1 MSVERDR
8 LNYANK
14 IIRDFNANLRSADNL
29 VRKHRLCTER
39 AVSRNIKE
47 ARSASTV
54 SINDILDAYANTR
67 MLDDPEFRGALRSIS
82 DSLNRH

>member
-1 MSVERDR
+1 MPSERDR

-29 VRKHRLCTER
+29 VAKHRLCTEH
-39 AVSRNIKE
+39 ATSRNVLE
-47 ARSASTV
+47 ARSAATV

-67 MLDDPEFRGALRSIS
+67 MLDDPEFRGTLRAIS
-82 DSLNRH
+82 ETLNRS